1 MTFVK
6 KALIA
11 MATLFSSKT
20 ASAVGASGAVVAAAA
35 GLGLDW
41 LPWAVG
47 AAGSTVVYAYKPP
60 TTRPRALA
68 NGVISVVLGG
78 AGGPAAADAAA
89 SYLEAPYLGT
99 FNAVLLLS
107 FLLAVAWPWAAP
119 VAFNGIVGMWNGFTA
134 GIAARQQSKGEDKP

>member
-1 MTFVK
+1 MTWFK
-6 KALIA
+6 KALIT

-20 ASAVGASGAVVAAAA
+20 ASAAGASGAVVAAAA

-60 TTRPRALA
+60 TTRPIALA

-89 SYLEAPYLGT
+89 SFWEAPYLNT
-99 FNAVLLLS
+99 FNAVLLVS
-107 FLLAVAWPWAAP
+107 FSLAAAWPWVAP
-119 VAFNGIVGMWNGFTA
+119 KLFNGLAGMWSGFVAGFT
-134 GIAARQQSKGEDKP
+134 ARQQSKGDDRP